1 MWFFDCFLFWLF
13 WDLLGW
19 FGSPIES
26 SFQNCGWTVKRAQP
40 RCGCY
45 GKQLG
50 SGCRRDQRRVY
61 RPRALSALLESIT
74 AHRRANARRKSSD
87 VRRWEGKVQRTGDK
101 RSSPSKFIPW
111 LSIKK
116 NEWVAWRLRENQKEE
131 KERERVWGN
140 VELKKRMTEL
150 DISDTGSALHIQK
163 CQRWTERERLLSSE
177 HYSRVKSDSVCVSST
192 TVQ

>member
-87 VRRWEGKVQRTGDK
+87 VRRWEGKVQGTGDK

-116 NEWVAWRLRENQKEE
+116 KWVGSMETERKSERGKRERESMRERGAQKENDRIRYIRHR
-131 KERERVWGN
+131 KCSSHSKVPKVDR
-140 VELKKRMTEL
+140 KR
-150 DISDTGSALHIQK
+150 AFAK
-163 CQRWTERERLLSSE
+163 
-177 HYSRVKSDSVCVSST
+177 
-192 TVQ
+192 